1 MHSHRFRDIPRFTVR
16 AKARIWPDHF
26 AKNVYPLVRQHTL
39 LRYETLL
46 SLYNAVRHVV
56 KQGIKGCA
64 VECGVA
70 RGGSGATI
78 ATAMR
83 EVDSNRQVILFDTF
97 EGLPAPT
104 LDDPDYERAVQLTGK
119 CRGGLEE
126 VESLFRRLGLTNYRL
141 IKGMFQETL
150 PTAHTGDIS
159 LLHLDGDWYESTLAC
174 LENLWDR
181 VSDGG
186 VVQVDDYGEWQGCK
200 KAVDEFFDRRCVN
213 VRLHY
218 IDPTARRFIKSQKS
232 AEPRLSEAFN

>member
-1 MHSHRFRDIPRFTVR
+1 MHSHKLRDIPRFTLR

-26 AKNVYPLVRQHTL
+26 ARKVYPAVRQHTL
-39 LRYETLL
+39 LRYETLR
-46 SLYNAVRHVV
+46 SLYEAARYVV
-56 KQGIKGCA
+56 KQGIRGCA

-78 ATAMR
+78 ATALS
-83 EVDSNRQVILFDTF
+83 EVDSNRQVLLFDTF

-104 LDDPDYERAVQLTGK
+104 LDDPDYERAVQFTGK

-126 VESLFRRLGLTNYRL
+126 VDSLFRRLGLSNYCL

-150 PTAHTGDIS
+150 PGADTGDIG

-181 VSDGG
+181 VSEGG
-186 VVQVDDYGEWQGCK
+186 VIQIDDYGEWQGCK
-200 KAVDEFFDRRCVN
+200 KAVDEFFVRRSIKA
-213 VRLHY
+213 RLHY
-218 IDPTARRFIKSQKS
+218 IDPTARRFVKSQELKR
-232 AEPRLSEAFN
+232 A

>member
-1 MHSHRFRDIPRFTVR
+1 MHSHKLRDIPRFTLR

-26 AKNVYPLVRQHTL
+26 ARKVYPAVRQYTL
-39 LRYETLL
+39 LRYETLR
-46 SLYNAVRHVV
+46 SLYEAARYIV
-56 KQGIKGCA
+56 KQGIRGCA

-78 ATAMR
+78 ATALS
-83 EVDSNRQVILFDTF
+83 EVDLSRQVILFDTF

-104 LDDPDYERAVQLTGK
+104 LDDPDYERAVHFTGK

-126 VESLFRRLGLTNYRL
+126 VDNLFRHLGLSNYRL

-150 PTAHTGDIS
+150 PTANTGDIG

-174 LENLWDR
+174 LDNLWDR
-181 VSDGG
+181 VSEGG

-200 KAVDEFFDRRCVN
+200 KAVDEFFDRRGVN

-218 IDPTARRFIKSQKS
+218 IDPTARRFVKSREV
-232 AEPRLSEAFN
+232 ARG